1 MLKLIQLE
9 MKKYRFTG
17 IIRAAVIANLCMFV
31 LIAAINLSS
40 IGAEIPELASF
51 EDILVIIDT
60 LVRATFIIFA
70 GVLLSKLII
79 DEFKSQSIT
88 VLFMYPINRKKLI
101 IAKLLIVITF
111 TFMAIILSALFL
123 TCAIFLLDQFI
134 DAVPGTMTL
143 EMVIKH
149 GTSFVTG
156 GLAASFMSLI
166 PLYFGLRKQSTV
178 STLVASI
185 IIVLLV
191 CSNNGGFSL
200 NEIIIVPI
208 ILACSGALVAYLAIR
223 NIEHVD
229 LLSKSGS

>member
-1 MLKLIQLE
+1 MFRLIQLE
-9 MKKYRFTG
+9 LKKYRLAG
-17 IIRAAVIANLCMFV
+17 IIRGAFIANLCIFV
-31 LIAAINLSS
+31 LIALVSITS
-40 IGAEIPELASF
+40 IGAEIPEFTGF
-51 EDILVIIDT
+51 EGLFEIIDVM
-60 LVRATFIIFA
+60 VRATFIIFA

-111 TFMAIILSALFL
+111 TFTAIILSAIFL
-123 TCAIFLLDQFI
+123 TCAIYLLDQFI
-134 DAVPGTMTL
+134 DIIPGTLTL
-143 EMVIKH
+143 ELVLKQ

-200 NEIIIVPI
+200 NAIIIVPI
-208 ILACSGALVAYLAIR
+208 ILACIGVLIAYLSIR

-229 LLSKSGS
+229 LLSKSES